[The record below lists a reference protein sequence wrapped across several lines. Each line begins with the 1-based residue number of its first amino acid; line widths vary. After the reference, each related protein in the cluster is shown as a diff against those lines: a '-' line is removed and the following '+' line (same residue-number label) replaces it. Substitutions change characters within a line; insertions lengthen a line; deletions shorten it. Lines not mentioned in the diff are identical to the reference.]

1 MASELNVGKVV
12 ASTSADDAK
21 LTLSTYSALA
31 NYSLIQFNKS
41 DTDTVNAAGVT
52 DSADVLG
59 RIIFAGY
66 GSSAAPGNPSVGA
79 DIKVTQTA
87 GAGANHVPSKMV
99 FSTSDSDST
108 DVRLTID
115 SAGAVTMPSTPAFSA
130 MPSTNQN
137 NLAADTY
144 TDIVLATE
152 IFDQGANFASNTFTA
167 PVAGRYQFSALIAMN
182 YIDSAANFYQI
193 RIVTSNRTYSYT
205 FDPDFGQ
212 DAIYWEGGPS
222 ILADMDASDTAKVE
236 FYQSGGTAQT
246 DIVATRTVF
255 TGFLAC

>member
-1 MASELNVGKVV
+1 MASELNVGGITTTGNVGIGKAPANVDAYTRSLEV
-12 ASTSADDAK
+12 KGGTAAQGAAIYVGNEADENSMR
-21 LTLSTYSALA
+21 LSSWNGNGYIMVRGEKSLYIGAHTAHSALVI
-31 NYSLIQFNKS
+31 S
-41 DTDTVNAAGVT
+41 
-52 DSADVLG
+52 
-59 RIIFAGY
+59 
-66 GSSAAPGNPSVGA
+66 
-79 DIKVTQTA
+79 
-87 GAGANHVPSKMV
+87 
-99 FSTSDSDST
+99 
-108 DVRLTID
+108 